1 MTRPK
6 TIEETYKKLSQR
18 EHVLH
23 RPNMYIGEIKKTL
36 EEMWVFENDKMIK
49 KMVEYSPAFL
59 KVFDE
64 VLTNA
69 LDHSNRDTTVDKI
82 RIDYDTITG
91 KISVLNNGSGVPVV
105 VHKEHN
111 LYVPELIFGHLLSGS
126 NYDDSQQRIGAG
138 VNGLGVKLCNIFSK
152 SFIVETI
159 DSETG
164 LKFIQ
169 EFSENMEKR
178 SKPKVTKAAGKSYT
192 KITFLPDYAR
202 FNMSGLENDTTLLIN
217 KRVYD
222 CIACTNKTVNVF
234 LNGER
239 LIGKGLVDY
248 SNYFFEKDQVK
259 SYYDSFTQRVGK
271 NELVWEYIVIPSD
284 HFEQVSFV
292 NGNSTYQGGKHV
304 DHIVYQI
311 TSKIKTLLETKKK
324 LKDVKPAIIKERFF
338 LFLRSTIV
346 NPQFSSQTKEQLTTQ
361 VKDFGCRIEVSDKF
375 IDKLWKSP
383 IVEDIIE
390 FCKMKETMDLAKTTD
405 GKKKN
410 KIYVPKLEDALWA
423 GTAKSDQCTLILTEG
438 LSAMTFALWGRSIVG
453 PDRFGVFPL
462 KGKCLFFDTQIP
474 LWNGEIKLAK
484 DIQIGDILI
493 GDDGNKR
500 TVLTLH
506 KGNGKMYEVHQ
517 DRGDS
522 YKVNDDH
529 ILTLCMPEHKK
540 IYWYD
545 LHSSWRT
552 IYWDKT
558 TKNIKVKEMNTFVK
572 VKCNECGI
580 MMNNQSLKRHY
591 SRCHKNIKFEK
602 SKTIIDIDD
611 PKVIVARKKLQEF
624 LLTIDSNNIIDI
636 SIGDYFNVTESFKRK
651 LKGIRGECVNWE
663 HQEVLLDPYVLGLWL
678 GDGSKKGYS
687 YACDG
692 ENDTEI
698 MNYLKEWGKN
708 NDASFRQSSKYSYSI
723 SSITNLGKMGCAPLK
738 KLLSK
743 YNLVNDKRIPK
754 EYLINSKETRLQLLA
769 GIIDTDGYVCNDGT
783 IEICQSTKHK
793 RLVDDI
799 VYLSRSL
806 GFYTYVSDKITN
818 YNYKESGEK
827 AKAYRIKISGDTI
840 IIPTLLPRKQST
852 STSKYNMRNSTG
864 TIKIKEIDNCNYV
877 GIGIDSNSRFLI
889 NDFTV
894 THNCLNIRDASIT
907 QLMNNE
913 EINNLKQIIGLK
925 QGVDYKDTHDL
936 RYGKV
941 MILTDADVDGSHIKG
956 LLVNL
961 FHCWWPSLL
970 KMDFIQTLRTPIV
983 KAIRGQKVLEFY
995 TEQDYHKWKNT
1006 TNTKGYQIKYF
1017 KGLGTSKKEDAQ
1029 ETFRK
1034 IDSLRIDYY
1043 HKDQGC
1049 DDSIVLAFE
1058 KDKNI
1063 KTKTSVADTE
1073 TKADT
1078 ESNEETNITL
1088 NMKCS
1093 DKRKRWLAQYDRNS
1107 YIDTKESRVSY
1118 QDLIHKELIHFSIY
1132 DNLRSIPS
1140 LCDGLKP
1147 SQRKIIHYMLKNNI
1161 NKVIKV
1167 AQLSGY
1173 VSAETGYHHGEVSL
1187 QGAIVS
1193 MAQDFVGS
1201 NNLNLLYPDGNFG
1214 SRLVGGKD
1222 AASARYIFTKL
1233 SDITPLIYDKRD
1245 SALLKYLNDDG
1256 IEIEPEWFIPVLPMV
1271 LVNGCEGIG
1280 TGYSTYIPPY
1290 DPKDIVANL
1299 LRVLDE
1305 KEPLPMKPYFKN
1317 FNGVV
1322 EETEPG
1328 SYITRGKWEK
1338 LSDTQIKITELP
1350 VGCWV
1355 TTYKEF
1361 LESMIESNTNSNSKT
1376 TKTKSDK
1383 KTDKKTTTTKRK
1395 TLQLKDVQN
1404 KTRDENNDICFIVE
1418 FRSQNDLD
1426 NLIKTGTLEKQLK
1439 LTKSF
1444 GTNNMYL
1451 FSDNLILTKYKDA
1464 TDILLDF
1471 YDIRLEFYESRKKY
1485 LVKILTNE
1493 LTLLN
1498 SKIRFINEYMNGEL
1512 DINRKTRDYIISLL
1526 EERDYP
1532 KLTCDIHSENEN
1544 GNTKSFDYLVRMP
1557 LISLSLEK
1565 IRELENHRDTKQR
1578 ELNNLQNKTERDLW
1592 RDDLHNIL
1600 KLCK

>member
-1 MTRPK
+1 MTKK

-36 EEMWVFENDKMIK
+36 EELWVFENDKMTK
-49 KMVEYSPAFL
+49 RMVEYSPAFL
-59 KVFDE
+59 KIFDE

-82 RIDYDTITG
+82 RVDYDITTG
-91 KISVLNNGSGVPVV
+91 EISVLNNGSGVPVV
-105 VHKEHN
+105 VHKEHD

-138 VNGLGVKLCNIFSK
+138 VNGLGVKLGNIYSK
-152 SFIVETI
+152 RFIVETI

-178 SKPKVTKAAGKSYT
+178 SKPKVTKASGKSYT

-202 FNMSGLENDTTLLIN
+202 FHMSGLENDTTLLIN

-239 LIGKGLVDY
+239 LRGKGLVDY
-248 SNYFFEKDQVK
+248 SNYFFEKDKVK

-271 NELVWEYIVIPSD
+271 NDLVWEWIVVPSD

-304 DHIVYQI
+304 DHVVYQI

-338 LFLRSTIV
+338 LFLRSTII
-346 NPQFSSQTKEQLTTQ
+346 NPQFSSQTKEMLTTQ
-361 VKDFGCRIEVSDKF
+361 VKDFGCRVEVSDKF

-423 GTAKSDQCTLILTEG
+423 GTAKSDQCSLILTEG

-453 PDRFGVFPL
+453 PERWGVFPL
-462 KGKCLFFDTQIP
+462 KGKCCSKDTRIP
-474 LWNGEIKLAK
+474 LWNGQIKLAK
-484 DIQIGDILI
+484 DIVIGDILI
-493 GDDGNKR
+493 GDDGNMR
-500 TVLTLH
+500 RVLTLY
-506 KGNGKMYEVHQ
+506 KGNGKMYEVSQ
-517 DRGDS
+517 DRGDP
-522 YKVNDDH
+522 YKVNDEH
-529 ILTLCMPEHKK
+529 ILTLCMPEHKQ
-540 IYWYD
+540 IFWVPSNYT
-545 LHSSWRT
+545 WRAL
-552 IYWDKT
+552 YWDKE
-558 TKNIKVKEMNTFVK
+558 TKNIKAKEIKANIKITCKECKIMVNT
-572 VKCNECGI
+572 KC
-580 MMNNQSLKRHY
+580 LKRHY
-591 SRCHKNIKFEK
+591 IRKHKDVKYV
-602 SKTIIDIDD
+602 
-611 PKVIVARKKLQEF
+611 PYKLQDKDMNDPEVIRSRKLLEKF
-624 LLTIDSNNIIDI
+624 LLNVDSNNIIDI
-636 SIGDYFNVTESFKRK
+636 CIQDYFNVTESFKRK

-663 HQEVLLDPYVLGLWL
+663 EKDVLLDPYVLGLWL
-678 GDGSKKGYS
+678 GDGASNGYS

-692 ENDTEI
+692 KNDNQIIDYLTKWGEN
-698 MNYLKEWGKN
+698 N
-708 NDASFRQSSKYSYSI
+708 NASFKQVQSSKYSYSI
-723 SSITNLGKMGCAPLK
+723 SSIDNFRERGQAPLK
-738 KLLSK
+738 KILSK
-743 YNLVNDKRIPK
+743 YNLVNNKHIPR
-754 EYLINSKETRLQLLA
+754 EFLINSKKNRLRLLA
-769 GIIDTDGYVCNDGT
+769 GIIDTDGYVASDGT

-793 RLVDDI
+793 SLVDDI

-806 GFYTYVSDKITN
+806 GFYTSVSDKITN
-818 YNYKESGEK
+818 YNYKDSGEK
-827 AKAYRIKISGDTI
+827 ANAFRIKISGDTEEI
-840 IIPTLLPRKQST
+840 QTLLPRKQCKST
-852 STSKYNMRNSTG
+852 TQYNLRNSTG
-864 TIKIKEIDNCNYV
+864 TIHIKEIPHENYV
-877 GIGIDSNSRFLI
+877 GIGIDGNSRFLI

-894 THNCLNIRDASIT
+894 THNCLNIRDATVS

-925 QGVDYKDTHDL
+925 QGVDYKNTKDL
-936 RYGKV
+936 RYSKV

-983 KAIRGQKVLEFY
+983 KAIKGQKVLEFY
-995 TEQDYHKWKNT
+995 TEQDYHKWQSN
-1006 TNTKGYQIKYF
+1006 TNTKGYQIRYF

-1034 IDSLRIDYY
+1034 MNNLRIDYY
-1043 HKDQGC
+1043 HKDNLC
-1049 DDSIVLAFE
+1049 DESIILAFE

-1063 KTKTSVADTE
+1063 KTKTTDEE
-1073 TKADT
+1073 TKVDT
-1078 ESNEETNITL
+1078 ESNEETRSETL

-1147 SQRKIIHYMLKNNI
+1147 SQRKILYYMLKNNI
-1161 NKVIKV
+1161 NKAIKV

-1173 VSAETGYHHGEVSL
+1173 VSAETGYHHGEASL

-1201 NNLNLLYPDGNFG
+1201 NNLNLLYPDGNMG
-1214 SRLVGGKD
+1214 SRLIGGKD
-1222 AASARYIFTKL
+1222 AASPRYIFTKL
-1233 SDITPLIYDKRD
+1233 SDVTSFIFDKRD
-1245 SALLKYLNDDG
+1245 SPLLKYLNDDG
-1256 IEIEPEWFIPVLPMV
+1256 MQIEPEWFIPVLPMV

-1290 DPKDIVANL
+1290 NPKDIIANL
-1299 LRVLDE
+1299 LRILDD
-1305 KEPLPMKPYFKN
+1305 KEPLPMIPYFKD
-1317 FNGVV
+1317 FNGDLR
-1322 EETEPG
+1322 ETEPG
-1328 SYITRGKWEK
+1328 SYSTYGKWQRV
-1338 LSDTQIKITELP
+1338 SDTQIKITELP
-1350 VGCWV
+1350 VGAWV

-1361 LESMIESNTNSNSKT
+1361 LETLVDSNTTKPKTSGT
-1376 TKTKSDK
+1376 TKSTSGTTKSK
-1383 KTDKKTTTTKRK
+1383 KQTV
-1395 TLQLKDVQN
+1395 QLKDVQN
-1404 KTRDENNDICFIVE
+1404 KTRDENSDICFIVE
-1418 FRSQNDLD
+1418 FCKAEDLD
-1426 NLIKTGTLEKQLK
+1426 KLIKNNTLEKTLR
-1439 LTKSF
+1439 LTRSF
-1444 GTNNMYL
+1444 TTNNMYL
-1451 FSDNLILTKYKDA
+1451 FSDDLILTKYRSA

-1471 YDIRLEFYESRKKY
+1471 YDLRIDFYQKRRLYIIKQ
-1485 LVKILTNE
+1485 LQNE

-1498 SKIRFINEYMNGEL
+1498 SKIRFINEYINGEL
-1512 DINRKTRDYIISLL
+1512 DINRRNKEYIVNLL
-1526 EERDYP
+1526 EKRDYP
-1532 KLTCDIHSENEN
+1532 KLKSDINDNSEKEEC
-1544 GNTKSFDYLVRMP
+1544 TKSFDYLVRMP

-1565 IRELENHRDTKQR
+1565 IQELEKYRDTKQY
-1578 ELNNLQNKTERDLW
+1578 ELDTLQKKTEKDIW
-1592 RDDLHNIL
+1592 RDDLQNISNII
-1600 KLCK
+1600 KK